1 MKIRYDPDADAMYIR
16 LTDEEIDKTRKIDD
30 NTILD
35 YDKNG
40 QLVGI
45 EILFVKE
52 RIPEFLE
59 EVKDMK
65 HKNLAFETLKKL
77 LHDEIKARFK
87 TNKVKSKKFSQMLE
101 ETIRRYQNRSIDSAQ
116 IIQELIE
123 IAKEVRQAQE
133 EGKDLGLSED
143 EIAFYDAL
151 DDHDGATDI
160 LGEDVIKKG

>member
-59 EVKDMK
+59 EVKM
-65 HKNLAFETLKKL
+65 KNLRPA
-77 LHDEIKARFK
+77 
-87 TNKVKSKKFSQMLE
+87 
-101 ETIRRYQNRSIDSAQ
+101 
-116 IIQELIE
+116 
-123 IAKEVRQAQE
+123 
-133 EGKDLGLSED
+133 
-143 EIAFYDAL
+143 
-151 DDHDGATDI
+151 
-160 LGEDVIKKG
+160 